1 MKIIQE
7 DNFADIMKD
16 EVEPY
21 LYAHCR
27 ECYIIGAKE
36 PERREKTGKLH
47 VKFYETDRPKG
58 VIIISHGFTEGAQ
71 KYDEMIYYF
80 LKAGYHVCMPE
91 HMGHGLSYRLT
102 EDPSLVHI
110 DMWKRFVRDFL
121 KVCYETKRI
130 YPDLHLTLFAHSM
143 GGAIGTIA
151 ASWEPE
157 LFQKIIL
164 SSPMIR
170 PLTGNVPWPVTV
182 TIAQTECLLGRAGK
196 YVIGQK
202 PYDGSETLETSAA
215 VSEARFTRYN
225 EIRKRCKD
233 IQTSAASY
241 GWLLASIKM
250 SWYLRYYGW
259 KKLAA
264 PVIIFQAEKDAF
276 VSVRTMQKFA
286 KKIQRRGKTS
296 CEYVYIPES
305 KHEIFGSDDRTV
317 KAYIERILNF
327 MAK

>member
-27 ECYIIGAKE
+27 ECYITGAKE
-36 PERREKTGKLH
+36 PERREKNGKLH

-110 DMWKRFVRDFL
+110 DTWKRFVRDFL
-121 KVCYETKRI
+121 KVCHVVKEQYSEL
-130 YPDLHLTLFAHSM
+130 PLFLFAHSM

-151 ASWEPE
+151 AAWETE

-170 PLTGNVPWPVTV
+170 PLTGNVPWSVTV
-182 TIAQTECLLGRAGK
+182 AIAQVECLAGRNAR

-202 PYDGSETLETSAA
+202 PYDGSEILETSAA

-225 EIRKRCKD
+225 EIRKQSRE

-250 SWYLRYYGW
+250 SWYLRYHGW
-259 KKLAA
+259 KKLTA
-264 PVIIFQAEKDAF
+264 PVLLFQAEKDAF
-276 VSVRTMQKFA
+276 VSVRAIQKFA
-286 KKIQRRGKTS
+286 KKLQRKGRTL
-296 CEYVYIPES
+296 CEYMYMPGS
-305 KHEIFGSDDRTV
+305 KHEIFGSDDETMQ
-317 KAYIERILNF
+317 AYVERILSF
-327 MAK
+327 LE

>member
-27 ECYIIGAKE
+27 ECYITGAKE
-36 PERREKTGKLH
+36 PERREKNGKLH

-110 DMWKRFVRDFL
+110 DTWKRFVRDFL
-121 KVCYETKRI
+121 KVCHVVKEQYSEL
-130 YPDLHLTLFAHSM
+130 PLFLFAHSM

-151 ASWEPE
+151 AAWETE
-157 LFQKIIL
+157 FFQKIIL

-170 PLTGNVPWPVTV
+170 PLTGNVPWSVTV
-182 TIAQTECLLGRAGK
+182 AIAQVECQAIQRNPDKCSLLWMASCFNK
-196 YVIGQK
+196 N
-202 PYDGSETLETSAA
+202 EL
-215 VSEARFTRYN
+215 VSEISWMEKTYCTGTFISGRERCVCFCPGDTKICEETAA
-225 EIRKRCKD
+225 KRAD
-233 IQTSAASY
+233 
-241 GWLLASIKM
+241 
-250 SWYLRYYGW
+250 
-259 KKLAA
+259 
-264 PVIIFQAEKDAF
+264 
-276 VSVRTMQKFA
+276 
-286 KKIQRRGKTS
+286 
-296 CEYVYIPES
+296 
-305 KHEIFGSDDRTV
+305 
-317 KAYIERILNF
+317 F
-327 MAK
+327 M